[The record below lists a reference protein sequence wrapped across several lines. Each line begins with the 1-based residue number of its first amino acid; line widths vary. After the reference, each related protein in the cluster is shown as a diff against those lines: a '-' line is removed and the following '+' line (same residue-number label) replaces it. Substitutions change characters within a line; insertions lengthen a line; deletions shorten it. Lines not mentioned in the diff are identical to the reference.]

1 MRLKGLKFFSA
12 VLLCLCSFSLMWG
25 QVAAQVIQDAVKA
38 SAEANASL
46 SAIIQRVEKAASTA
60 DASNQRSLYTFLGS
74 LQEQLGEYSTAASWY
89 AKAAEISAAP
99 APNTLAL
106 TAEELILAAARCS
119 LSCGESQQAEGYLT
133 FLGNPS
139 NEETVAY
146 SRLYKLWSRLCRVQS
161 AMELVEPVA
170 LLQSYATMDSMKWVR
185 PSVYLTLWH
194 LTEEAEWSSKLQK
207 EYPKSAEAA
216 VVTGKGQML
225 PTPFWFFIPKGGAV
239 QNTAEKSSLS
249 SGSAEAEK
257 KSYLNKLSEQE
268 KEEQRELEK
277 FKADQ
282 EKIAEELRKI
292 AEGENKNN
300 STNITSTP
308 SKSGYIFPVAGLSKA
323 NINTKTY
330 PSYPGHK
337 GTDININV
345 IGKSVVAVKDG
356 TVVTSK
362 AMSGSI
368 KNYDSNGKYTASY
381 GSYGEYIVINHHDGT
396 MTLYAHMKSGS
407 RKVSVGDKVKQGQVI
422 GVVGNTGNCLPRP
435 TPSKPLQG
443 THLHFE
449 VRINGTPVNPL
460 PYLP

>member
-1 MRLKGLKFFSA
+1 MKKVVG
-12 VLLCLCSFSLMWG
+12 VLLIIMLVMQVNLSLAVSKSEL
-25 QVAAQVIQDAVKA
+25 QNQQKENDKKIDEIQSDIDEIKKKQ
-38 SAEANASL
+38 STTMKE
-46 SAIIQRVEKAASTA
+46 VEKLMDEISTYKIEINELNSQIQKLEEKIDQA
-60 DASNQRSLYTFLGS
+60 EKNISIKEEEYAEQKELTDEILITMYEQGETTYLDVLLSSANMVEFISNYYLVTELTEYNVELLKSIENQRIEIENQKAELENDKKELD
-74 LQEQLGEYSTAASWY
+74 STKSSKEAKY
-89 AKAAEISAAP
+89 NKLKAAE
-99 APNTLAL
+99 T
-106 TAEELILAAARCS
+106 
-119 LSCGESQQAEGYLT
+119 
-133 FLGNPS
+133 
-139 NEETVAY
+139 
-146 SRLYKLWSRLCRVQS
+146 
-161 AMELVEPVA
+161 
-170 LLQSYATMDSMKWVR
+170 
-185 PSVYLTLWH
+185 
-194 LTEEAEWSSKLQK
+194 
-207 EYPKSAEAA
+207 
-216 VVTGKGQML
+216 
-225 PTPFWFFIPKGGAV
+225 
-239 QNTAEKSSLS
+239 
-249 SGSAEAEK
+249 EK

-277 FKADQ
+277 FKSDQ

-292 AEGENKNN
+292 AEEEKNKNN
-300 STNITSTP
+300 NSSSNITSTP

-345 IGKSVVAVKDG
+345 VGKSVVAVKSG

-422 GVVGNTGNCLPRP
+422 GIVGNTGNCLPRP
-435 TPSKPLQG
+435 TPSRPLQG

-449 VRINGTPVNPL
+449 VRINGNPVNPL